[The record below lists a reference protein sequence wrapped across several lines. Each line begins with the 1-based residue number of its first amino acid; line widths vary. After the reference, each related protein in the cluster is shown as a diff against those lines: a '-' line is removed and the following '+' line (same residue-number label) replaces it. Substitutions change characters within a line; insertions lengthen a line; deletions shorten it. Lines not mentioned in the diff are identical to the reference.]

1 MKLAITL
8 TALTA
13 ALIGASTPAFADR
26 LDDIKK
32 AGVIRVA
39 AFDSNPPFGFL
50 DAKTHQ
56 IAGLDVDVAQ
66 AIAKKI
72 GVKLELVPTN
82 PANRIPLLVAG
93 KADIVAANFTITDE
107 RKRQINFSDAY
118 FASGQQFIARKGT
131 LKTPE
136 QLKGLRVGVDK
147 GTTQEIT
154 LREKY
159 PDTPVVAYDDTPL
172 AFTALRN
179 GNVQAISQDGS
190 KLIALLGNAPDKDK
204 YEIAPFTLTREYIGI
219 GLPKG
224 EEALTKVVNETLV
237 ELEKSGT
244 ASKIHD
250 QWFGPKTKAPLP
262 REFKIG
268 DPLV

>member
-1 MKLAITL
+1 MKYAI
-8 TALTA
+8 ALTA
-13 ALIGASTPAFADR
+13 ALIGVATPAVADR

-50 DAKTHQ
+50 DAKTRQ
-56 IAGLDVDVAQ
+56 ISGLDVDVAQ

-82 PANRIPLLVAG
+82 PANRIPLLVSG
-93 KADIVAANFTITDE
+93 KADIVAANFTVTEE
-107 RKRQINFSDAY
+107 RKKQIDFSEPY
-118 FASGQQFIARKGT
+118 FASGQQFIARKGV

-147 GTTQEIT
+147 GTTQEIN
-154 LREKY
+154 LRDKY
-159 PDTPVVAYDDTPL
+159 PATTVVAYDDTPL

-179 GNVQAISQDGS
+179 NNVQAISQDGS

-204 YEIAPFTLTREYIGI
+204 YEIAPFTLSREYMAI

-224 EEALTKVVNETLV
+224 EVALTKVVNETLI
-237 ELEKSGT
+237 ELEKSG
-244 ASKIHD
+244 AAQKIHD
-250 QWFGPKTKAPLP
+250 TWFGPQTKAPLP
-262 REFKIG
+262 RDFKVG
-268 DPLV
+268 DKTN